1 LKETKKIAAKAI
13 KIESEDENDMSVNSD
28 RANQEKVGCIV

>member
-13 KIESEDENDMSVNSD
+13 KIESEDENDMSVTVIEQIK
-28 RANQEKVGCIV
+28 RK